1 MITENQLNQ
10 ILLIS
15 NENNESTER
24 TESTERAEGTERTV
38 RTEKEIQK
46 RKNYKKNIFGSPI
59 KKFITKIFDVFDIP
73 IDCFKL
79 SLFYLNKYYKIH
91 QENIKKSVMDNS
103 AEEIN
108 KILDNFFEN
117 LSLYVFSGIMIAL
130 KQLMDKPFNLR
141 YMCDELNINFNKIKI
156 IELDILKTLN
166 WETGY
171 INSKYTKFKMKL
183 AHYTY

>member
-15 NENNESTER
+15 NENN
-24 TESTERAEGTERTV
+24 
-38 RTEKEIQK
+38 IQK
-46 RKNYKKNIFGSPI
+46 IKNNKKNIFGSPM

-73 IDCFKL
+73 TDCFKL

-91 QENIKKSVMDNS
+91 QENIKKNKIDNCV
-103 AEEIN
+103 EEINKIN

-117 LSLYVFSGIMIAL
+117 LTLYIFSGIMIAL
-130 KQLMDKPFNLR
+130 KQLIDKRFNLK

-166 WETGY
+166 WKTGY
-171 INSKYTKFKMKL
+171 NNSKYTKFKMKL